1 MCDNRSVDS
10 TLFSQRQFPAI
21 EFGARENTAN
31 RLQKKKIKLKVIRKL
46 KSFPRW
52 NGGASWSVEQTK
64 RERKATKVREIHS
77 QYDV

>member
-31 RLQKKKIKLKVIRKL
+31 RLQKKKNKV
-46 KSFPRW
+46 KS
-52 NGGASWSVEQTK
+52 NQK
-64 RERKATKVREIHS
+64 IEIIS
-77 QYDV
+77 